1 MNCGHLLLGKPV
13 RIYCG
18 RHSLVTS
25 CSVISLL
32 STDLS
37 DTVGGAG
44 YGSSVTDVTGG
55 LYEMPFDGCIRDIS
69 INTHNS
75 EQLTQY
81 TTTNVQSCNS

>member
-1 MNCGHLLLGKPV
+1 MDICYLANRSEFIAAEFTCY
-13 RIYCG
+13 I
-18 RHSLVTS
+18 TS
-25 CSVISLL
+25 YSGISLL